1 MEDLL
6 NLTKRI
12 EITDILKTL
21 KFGFEKNK
29 ENLPINIHYPR
40 DNGYYESDE
49 EMINYGN
56 YQSDEEILD
65 WMKYFWKQ
73 SLHFERGIC
82 YTFDGVAI
90 TLNQTGNGIIA
101 TMDRKATSLSMY
113 KGEMLSLDVTFDV
126 SFDNFHY
133 TCNFL

>member
-6 NLTKRI
+6 NVTKMI
-12 EITDILKTL
+12 EITDILKKL

-29 ENLPINIHYPR
+29 ENLPINIQYHH
-40 DNGYYESDE
+40 ESDE
-49 EMINYGN
+49 QILINYGN

-101 TMDRKATSLSMY
+101 TMDRKATSKSMY
-113 KGEMLSLDVTFDV
+113 KGDILSLDVTFDV

-133 TCNFL
+133 IYNLM

>member
-6 NLTKRI
+6 NVMKMI
-12 EITDILKTL
+12 EIKDILTAF
-21 KFGFEKNK
+21 KFGFEN
-29 ENLPINIHYPR
+29 EYPISINDFEDVLINI
-40 DNGYYESDE
+40 
-49 EMINYGN
+49 GN
-56 YQSDEEILD
+56 YQGDEEILN

-101 TMDRKATSLSMY
+101 TMDRKATSKSIY
-113 KGEMLSLDVTFDV
+113 KGDILSLDVTFDV

-133 TCNFL
+133 TCNLL